1 MRSARVSEPAEQ
13 WIELPTP
20 NLGRYL
26 LHTRHR
32 AANDNRP
39 MLVESLPVL
48 PIGACVALSG
58 TLMLLVTLFR

>member
-26 LHTRHR
+26 LHARHR
-32 AANDNRP
+32 AANDNRR
-39 MLVESLPVL
+39 LLSESLPVL
-48 PIGACVALSG
+48 PIGACLALSG
-58 TLMLLVTLFR
+58 TVTLLVTLFR